1 MRHNP
6 TVLIVDDSPLNIK
19 ILETIFVKEGFEV
32 LKAENGPEGRALART
47 HSPELILLDIM
58 MPGESGFETCTALK
72 ADLATTDIPIIF
84 ITALVDVEEKVKGFA
99 LGAVDYITKPFDRAE
114 VLARARL
121 HIRLWAAHTA
131 LIEKQSA
138 RLRQL
143 REAQQA
149 ILVRPEDFP
158 SARFAVCYKPF
169 HEVGGDF
176 YDVVEN
182 GDHIFGYFVA
192 DISGHDLGASFS
204 TSALKALIG
213 QNAGPLYTPEETM
226 KIMNGVMSSV
236 LPEGQFLTAC
246 YAQLN
251 RLRSRMTIVNA
262 GHPPAV
268 FVSASGKAES
278 IRASGDVMGV
288 FPSVAFD
295 VYERNISKGDR
306 LFLCTDGLI
315 ERFGD
320 KKKTWREGISAL
332 TEVCEETR
340 GMPLEGAVRQIVDA
354 LCPNGDTP
362 EDDLVLLG
370 VEV

>member
-6 TVLIVDDSPLNIK
+6 TVLIVDDSPVNLR
-19 ILETIFVKEGFEV
+19 ILEAIFVKEGFEV
-32 LKAENGPEGRALART
+32 LKAESGSAARTLART
-47 HSPELILLDIM
+47 HSPDLILLDIM
-58 MPGESGFETCTALK
+58 MPGETGFETCSALK
-72 ADLATTDIPIIF
+72 ADPATTDIPIIF

-121 HIRLWAAHTA
+121 HIKLWAAHAA
-131 LIEKQSA
+131 LIEEQSA

-149 ILVRPEDFP
+149 ILVRPEDCP
-158 SARFAVCYKPF
+158 AARFAVYYKPF

-182 GDHIFGYFVA
+182 GDRIFGYFVA
-192 DISGHDLGASFS
+192 DISGHDLGASFP
-204 TSALKALIG
+204 TSALKVLIG
-213 QNAGPLYTPEETM
+213 QNAGPLYTPDETM
-226 KIMNGVMSSV
+226 KMMNGVISSV

-251 RLRSRMTIVNA
+251 RLRSKLTIVNA
-262 GHPPAV
+262 GHPPAI
-268 FVSASGKAES
+268 FVSANGEGEV

-288 FPSVAFD
+288 FPSVTFD
-295 VYERNISKGDR
+295 VYERTVSEGDR
-306 LFLCTDGLI
+306 FFLCTDGLI

-320 KKKTWREGISAL
+320 RKKTWREGIGAL
-332 TEVCEETR
+332 TEACEKTR
-340 GMPLEGAVRQIVDA
+340 GGPLEEAVRQIVDT
-354 LCPNGDTP
+354 LCPDGDIP
-362 EDDLVLLG
+362 EDDLLLLG